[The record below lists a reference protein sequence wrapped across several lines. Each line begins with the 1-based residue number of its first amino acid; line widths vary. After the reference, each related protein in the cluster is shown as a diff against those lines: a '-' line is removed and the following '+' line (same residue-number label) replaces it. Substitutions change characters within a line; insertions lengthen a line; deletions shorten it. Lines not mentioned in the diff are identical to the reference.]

1 MGGSL
6 LDEKTTWEEFG
17 KGLRLGNFIQSER
30 SKQSLWYFIVS
41 LDTNQTHR
49 TSFNFD
55 FILNESRIGTALLC
69 RCIFP
74 RFPDSS
80 NIFLSLR
87 QAASRQ
93 TPDQGL
99 RKFCCF

>member
-41 LDTNQTHR
+41 LDTNQTHLDIFQLWFYFER
-49 TSFNFD
+49 ILDWHSF
-55 FILNESRIGTALLC
+55 IV
-69 RCIFP
+69 
-74 RFPDSS
+74 
-80 NIFLSLR
+80 SLYF
-87 QAASRQ
+87 S
-93 TPDQGL
+93 
-99 RKFCCF
+99 

>member
-41 LDTNQTHR
+41 LDTNQTHL
-49 TSFNFD
+49 D
-55 FILNESRIGTALLC
+55 
-69 RCIFP
+69 IFQ
-74 RFPDSS
+74 
-80 NIFLSLR
+80 L
-87 QAASRQ
+87 
-93 TPDQGL
+93 
-99 RKFCCF
+99 